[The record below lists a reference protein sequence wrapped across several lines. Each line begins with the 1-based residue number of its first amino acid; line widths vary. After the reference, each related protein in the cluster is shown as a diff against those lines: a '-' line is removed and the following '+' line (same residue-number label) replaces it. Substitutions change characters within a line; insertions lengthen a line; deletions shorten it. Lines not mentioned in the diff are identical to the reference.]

1 MMGTRTTTLS
11 CAVLLMLIGGLAP
24 AEACTS
30 LGHRPRV
37 ASDANEVDD
46 FPDLFEFAFGGGAA
60 ASAAASG
67 GEGTSMEIQQQK
79 EALARDKFV
88 AKMCPSTSA
97 AAISNNTRYDKYV
110 HCGILLN
117 RLQCSFN

>member
-1 MMGTRTTTLS
+1 MMGTTTLS
-11 CAVLLMLIGGLAP
+11 CVVLLLIGGL

-46 FPDLFEFAFGGGAA
+46 FPDLFEFAFGGGGAA
-60 ASAAASG
+60 ASAAAAGG

-79 EALARDKFV
+79 EALARSKFV

-97 AAISNNTRYDKYV
+97 AAVSNNTRYDKYYMCIV
-110 HCGILLN
+110 ET
-117 RLQCSFN
+117 